1 MKNLN
6 LKRMLSYLKNPQ
18 AMFKAAFSVM
28 IAILIV
34 DVICFVKNSRNG
46 NFGMC
51 IFNVV
56 LFAGIGYHSLL
67 MLVAILKSKYQ
78 KSVLILIGIDLCS
91 LIAHILCPIYMMV
104 AFTEGQIDFI
114 LPVGISALL
123 CHFFFI
129 PILRN
134 MLTEWEQNPSSLP
147 ATGSFFTLSFN

>member
-34 DVICFVKNSRNG
+34 DVIC
-46 NFGMC
+46 
-51 IFNVV
+51 FNVV

-134 MLTEWEQNPSSLP
+134 MLTE
-147 ATGSFFTLSFN
+147 

>member
-6 LKRMLSYLKNPQ
+6 LKRMLSYFKNPQ

-134 MLTEWEQNPSSLP
+134 MLTE
-147 ATGSFFTLSFN
+147 